1 MKVSLKFSFCFLLFG
16 LSLNLFD
23 KLFTLNYLAK
33 LLGSFHHLLLISFF
47 FLYFRF
53 FFRICFCHSHTKCC
67 VSLMYN
73 FKYIYMLV
81 HTHMYSFGFSLM
93 NTLLGSI
100 SILV

>member
-47 FLYFRF
+47 FFVFCSVF
-53 FFRICFCHSHTKCC
+53 FSDLF
-67 VSLMYN
+67 LP
-73 FKYIYMLV
+73 
-81 HTHMYSFGFSLM
+81 
-93 NTLLGSI
+93 
-100 SILV
+100 

>member
-47 FLYFRF
+47 FCILFGF
-53 FFRICFCHSHTKCC
+53 FF
-67 VSLMYN
+67 
-73 FKYIYMLV
+73 
-81 HTHMYSFGFSLM
+81 GFVFAIAIQNVVFL
-93 NTLLGSI
+93 
-100 SILV
+100 

>member
-47 FLYFRF
+47 FCIFGF
-53 FFRICFCHSHTKCC
+53 FF
-67 VSLMYN
+67 
-73 FKYIYMLV
+73 
-81 HTHMYSFGFSLM
+81 GFVFAIAIQNVVFL
-93 NTLLGSI
+93 
-100 SILV
+100 